1 MITTN
6 VIPLVFRYHGIAL
19 FIFFSVESWEMVED
33 YEDT

>member
-6 VIPLVFRYHGIAL
+6 VIPLVFRYYGNAL